1 MPGCFRFVA
10 CLAFGLVGY
19 FITACLLGRTMLGRK
34 IAIGIAAIAIIVAC
48 SAIAWVAF
56 RNTEGETDQEGML
69 VSRQVLD
76 DVTDLVRKENLDCP
90 YALQGEIME
99 TNKDGNVYR
108 LSCGS
113 RDDNR
118 KPFRYRVT
126 IRSYGQSVVEPW

>member
-1 MPGCFRFVA
+1 
-10 CLAFGLVGY
+10 
-19 FITACLLGRTMLGRK
+19 MLGRK
-34 IAIGIAAIAIIVAC
+34 IAIGVAAAVIIVAC
-48 SAIAWVAF
+48 TATAWVAF
-56 RNTEGETDQEGML
+56 KSTDAEPDQEGML
-69 VSRQVLD
+69 VSRRVLD
-76 DVTDLVRKENLDCP
+76 EITDLVRKENLDCP

-99 TNKDGNVYR
+99 NNKDGNVYR